1 MRQRRIKTNPAAQVL
16 LPAAR
21 PSKPRKSFTIEQAQR
36 LLVDAIPSDS
46 RPAMWLT
53 GLMCGLRPG
62 ELAGLRWCFV
72 DVDSDSPSIEVAE
85 RALEVEDRY
94 VGQAAPKTPRSRRR
108 IELHPLLVAALR
120 RHRDGEPSKRWVT
133 AAVEDMILL
142 TRPEAWELLRVL
154 ERAVDAAEKAGRED
168 AEASAAFR
176 TVASKLLPDLFPD
189 Q

>member
-85 RALEVEDRY
+85 RALE
-94 VGQAAPKTPRSRRR
+94 
-108 IELHPLLVAALR
+108 
-120 RHRDGEPSKRWVT
+120 
-133 AAVEDMILL
+133 
-142 TRPEAWELLRVL
+142 
-154 ERAVDAAEKAGRED
+154 RAVDAAEKAGRED